1 MGPKGS
7 WPPLKEPA
15 VCLYPDPDQSSACP
29 TTHFLKIHF
38 NIILHSTSLH
48 FIPLHY
54 VCRHFTSS
62 HLNFTYLHWILPIY
76 TKTWP
81 IYTKTWPIY
90 PELYPSTYIYIY
102 IYIYFC
108 YMTPCNPIHT
118 DCRFGVTFL
127 PLIHCISLF
136 TLPSRIKRKT
146 LMLVKIH
153 GVILKTGRN
162 QDKV

>member
-38 NIILHSTSLH
+38 NIILHSTSLRLSTLH
-48 FIPLHY
+48 FFPFKLY
-54 VCRHFTSS
+54 LSA
-62 HLNFTYLHWILPIY
+62 LNFTHLHKNLTHLHKNLTHLPR
-76 TKTWP
+76 TLP
-81 IYTKTWPIY
+81 
-90 PELYPSTYIYIY
+90 LY